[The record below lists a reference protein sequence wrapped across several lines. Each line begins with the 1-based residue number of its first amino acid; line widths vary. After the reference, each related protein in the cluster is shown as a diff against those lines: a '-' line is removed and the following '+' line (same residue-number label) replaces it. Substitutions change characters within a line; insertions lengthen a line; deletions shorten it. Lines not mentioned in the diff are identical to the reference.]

1 VQSGWGHGRTLAL
14 YAALMVGTGGTAVAA
29 LARAPGLGVAALGI
43 WVGILALVFAAIEYH
58 YRRRGVG
65 FEESKG

>member
-1 VQSGWGHGRTLAL
+1 
-14 YAALMVGTGGTAVAA
+14 MVGAAGTAVSM
-29 LARAPGLGVAALGI
+29 LAWTPDAGVIALGI
-43 WVGILALVFAAIEYH
+43 WAVILALVFAAIEYH

>member
-1 VQSGWGHGRTLAL
+1 LAL
-14 YAALMVGTGGTAVAA
+14 YAALMVGTAGTAVST
-29 LARAPGLGVAALGI
+29 LAWAPDAGVVALGI
-43 WVGILALVFAAIEYH
+43 WAAIFALVFAAIEYH